1 MIPIQHILLF
11 SLLWAGTEWF
21 CERKQPMEPQMP
33 ASASESKESKQ
44 SKPNTVET
52 ATFGAGCFWGV
63 EHFFAEVPGVLST
76 DVGYMGGST
85 EDPTYPQV
93 CRGTTNHAEVV
104 HVRYDPGRVS
114 YESLV
119 KLFFKMHDPTT
130 LNRQGPDVGTQY
142 RSVIFYYTDQQKDAA
157 QAVIRQLTEKRV
169 FKRPIVTQLVPAGPF
184 WRGEE
189 YHQDYFNKNPGRSC
203 HVNFSPGMLE

>member
-1 MIPIQHILLF
+1 
-11 SLLWAGTEWF
+11 
-21 CERKQPMEPQMP
+21 
-33 ASASESKESKQ
+33 
-44 SKPNTVET
+44 
-52 ATFGAGCFWGV
+52 
-63 EHFFAEVPGVLST
+63 
-76 DVGYMGGST
+76 MGGST